1 MRRLAL
7 AAVALAFAVP
17 LPAQDRAANPPLH
30 VAFVG
35 DLATERGKDF
45 VAFLRQQFARVDSF
59 ERADCTPEKLRTAD
73 VVVLDWQQQ
82 DGLSYWFE
90 HRTEPRRNPLGDLL
104 RWDRPTVLIGSAGL
118 NVAADWGL
126 PGTQG

>member
-1 MRRLAL
+1 MRRFALVVAAAALAL
-7 AAVALAFAVP
+7 P

-35 DLATERGKDF
+35 DLQTERGKDF
-45 VAFLRQQFARVDSF
+45 VAFLQKQFARVDTF
-59 ERADCTPEKLRTAD
+59 ERADCTPERLRTAD

-82 DGLSYWFE
+82 DGLLHWFD
-90 HRTEPRRNPLGDLL
+90 HRDEPRHNPLGELL